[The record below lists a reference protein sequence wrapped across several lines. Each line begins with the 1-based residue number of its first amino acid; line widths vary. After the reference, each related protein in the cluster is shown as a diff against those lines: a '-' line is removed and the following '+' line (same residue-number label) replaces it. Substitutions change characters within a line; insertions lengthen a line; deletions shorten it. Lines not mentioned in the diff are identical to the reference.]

1 MHKLR
6 AGKDFWS
13 GVMFTIFAAVGLYV
27 ARGYPMGTS
36 GKMGPGYFPI
46 VLAFLLGA
54 LGLLLIGRAILTGD
68 SEVDHIRLRPLLLMV
83 IGVVLFG
90 VAIQPLGL
98 VIALA
103 IAIIFAAMAGR
114 QSSVAEVGAM
124 VIVLTAFS
132 IGIFHYVLLLPL
144 PILPNLKVW

>member
-1 MHKLR
+1 
-6 AGKDFWS
+6 
-13 GVMFTIFAAVGLYV
+13 
-27 ARGYPMGTS
+27 MGTS

-68 SEVDHIRLRPLLLMV
+68 SEVDPIRLHPLLLMV
-83 IGVVLFG
+83 IGVILFG

-98 VIALA
+98 VIALG
-103 IAIIFAAMAGR
+103 IAIIFSAMAGR

-124 VIVLTAFS
+124 VVVLALFS
-132 IGIFHYVLLLPL
+132 VGIFHYVLLLPL
-144 PILPNLKVW
+144 PILPTLKVW